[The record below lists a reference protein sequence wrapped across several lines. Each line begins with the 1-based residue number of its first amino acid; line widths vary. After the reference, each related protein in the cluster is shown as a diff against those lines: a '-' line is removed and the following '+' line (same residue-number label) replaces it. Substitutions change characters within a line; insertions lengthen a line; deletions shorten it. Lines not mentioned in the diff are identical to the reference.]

1 MYGEQSMVYITG
13 GEYYTCGLLVDTVVT
28 MCFNPTKE
36 EWHQG
41 PDMNL
46 PRSSHAA
53 CQYQDTLLVFGGQ
66 DKQISPGSIEMYD
79 TEQNVWTLLS
89 GNLPFGNQQFVNVR
103 GSNAA
108 AGEIVVVL
116 GGVTQQD
123 VLKGS
128 SKTQD
133 GRIHDVLQLF
143 DNTSYHFSHCSVP
156 FRLKSSVTAML
167 QVRPPKRKQVTHQT
181 NLRYAP
187 GEPDQLNAMQS

>member
-1 MYGEQSMVYITG
+1 MVYITG

-28 MCFNPTKE
+28 MCFDPSKE
-36 EWHQG
+36 EWQQG

-53 CQYQDTLLVFGGQ
+53 CQYQDAMFVFGGQ
-66 DKQISPGSIEMYD
+66 DKQVSPGSIEMYD

-103 GSNAA
+103 GSTAA

-123 VLKGS
+123 ILKGS

-133 GRIHDVLQLF
+133 GRVHDVLQLF
-143 DNTSYHFSHCSVP
+143 DNTSNHFSHCSVP
-156 FRLKSSVTAML
+156 FRLRSSVTAML
-167 QVRPPKRKQVTHQT
+167 QVRPPKRKQVNHQP

-187 GEPDQLNAMQS
+187 GEPDQLNTMQC